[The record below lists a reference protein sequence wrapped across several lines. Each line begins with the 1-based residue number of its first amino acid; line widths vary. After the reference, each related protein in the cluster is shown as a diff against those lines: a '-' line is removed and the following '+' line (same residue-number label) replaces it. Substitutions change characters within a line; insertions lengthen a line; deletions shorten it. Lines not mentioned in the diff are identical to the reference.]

1 MARRERVEAAVGDAV
16 GVTEVVAVDRVVV
29 DGDPA
34 AVVCARSADADLLV
48 VGSRD
53 RSGFTRPLLGSVSN
67 AWAHPSRCP
76 IAIVPAPRRDPDGL
90 TGS

>member
-1 MARRERVEAAVGDAV
+1 MARQERVEAELADAV
-16 GVTEVVAVDRVVV
+16 GVIEAVAVERVVV

-34 AVVCARSADADLLV
+34 AVLCARSADADLLV
-48 VGSRD
+48 VGSRC
-53 RSGFTRPLLGSVSN
+53 RGGFGRPLLGSVSN

-76 IAIVPAPRRDPDGL
+76 IAIVPTPRRDPDGL